1 MTDAPRERTVPA
13 ATEDPMD
20 HDTDVI
26 TNPKFRMWLR
36 PDGIVQLVWAPR
48 TTVLFEDATAAL
60 EAMAQLTGGG
70 RSPLLVDMH
79 DTGPL
84 DRLTRAELTRRSDL
98 QSAVGLIVGTP
109 LTRMMAN
116 FFMSVNKPSF
126 PTRLF
131 DTEASAVAWL
141 QAFVG

>member
-1 MTDAPRERTVPA
+1 
-13 ATEDPMD
+13 MD
-20 HDTDVI
+20 HDSDVI
-26 TNPKFRMWLR
+26 TNPKFRIWLR

-48 TTVLFEDATAAL
+48 TMVLLEDATAAL
-60 EAMAQLTGGG
+60 EAMAQLTGGR

-84 DRLTRAELTRRSDL
+84 DRPTRAELTRRSDL

-116 FFMSVNKPSF
+116 FFLTVNKPQF

-141 QAFVG
+141 QAFVGAP

>member
-1 MTDAPRERTVPA
+1 
-13 ATEDPMD
+13 
-20 HDTDVI
+20 
-26 TNPKFRMWLR
+26 MWLR

-60 EAMAQLTGGG
+60 EAMAQLTGGR

-84 DRLTRAELTRRSDL
+84 DRPTRAELTRRSDL

-116 FFMSVNKPSF
+116 FFLSVNKPQF

-131 DTEASAVAWL
+131 DNEASSVAWL
-141 QAFVG
+141 QAFVGSP

>member
-1 MTDAPRERTVPA
+1 
-13 ATEDPMD
+13 MD
-20 HDTDVI
+20 QDTSVI
-26 TNPKFRMWLR
+26 THPKFRMWLR

-48 TTVLFEDATAAL
+48 TTVLLEDATAAL
-60 EAMAQLTGGG
+60 EEMAQLTDGR
-70 RSPLLVDMH
+70 RSPLLVDMR

-84 DRLTRAELTRRSDL
+84 DRPTRAELTRRSDL
-98 QSAVGLIVGTP
+98 QTAVGLIVGTP

-116 FFMSVNKPSF
+116 FFLSVNKPPF

-131 DTEASAVAWL
+131 DDEESAVAWL

>member
-1 MTDAPRERTVPA
+1 MSDDSGIST
-13 ATEDPMD
+13 
-20 HDTDVI
+20 H
-26 TNPKFRMWLR
+26 PKFRMWLR

-48 TTVLFEDATAAL
+48 TTVLFEDATEAL
-60 EAMAQLTGGG
+60 EAMAQLTGGR
-70 RSPLLVDMH
+70 RSPLLVDMR

-84 DRLTRAELTRRSDL
+84 DRPTRAELTRRSDL

-116 FFMSVNKPSF
+116 FFLSVNKPQF

-141 QAFVG
+141 QEFVGAP